1 MKKQNQFIQDQE
13 DGEGPGARKPQN
25 RSSEAEN
32 PVEGNAFRAEL
43 QKGCWSL
50 SCIKESTELLNLS
63 DGLIYSTKPRDIVRE
78 VLPFSCRDNEE
89 IRMSQVTLVS
99 FLIEVERPQKDS
111 EVQAGSNSSSTTYQL
126 QIRGKLFFFVLL
138 LFLLLF
144 VSGLSFFICEMTW
157 PSHLPNNIGGGKVCQ
172 FSRLN

>member
-126 QIRGKLFFFVLL
+126 QIRGKLFF
-138 LFLLLF
+138 LFCCCFCCYLCLAS
-144 VSGLSFFICEMTW
+144 VSLSV
-157 PSHLPNNIGGGKVCQ
+157 K
-172 FSRLN
+172 